1 MNRPS
6 TARAWM
12 RRARHLVARFV
23 TSLRA
28 RPIDEADRAFARD
41 SLREEERECWDDL
54 GPADQAESVA
64 TGRATIQLL
73 NRTEHDWEAEPDWI
87 AAALLHDIGKTET
100 DLGTIGRSLATVAAM
115 LAGDRR
121 ARAWSGAFGRYVNH
135 DELGAQRLRESG
147 ARPAAVAWAAAHHRP
162 DLWPGTGI
170 PPEICRLLA
179 AADGEPE
186 PR

>member
-1 MNRPS
+1 MTRAAHL
-6 TARAWM
+6 AR
-12 RRARHLVARFV
+12 RFV

-41 SLREEERECWDDL
+41 SLREEELECWEDL
-54 GPADQAESVA
+54 GRADQAESVA

-73 NRTEHDWEAEPDWI
+73 NRTERDWEADPDWI

-115 LAGDRR
+115 FAGERR
-121 ARAWSGAFGRYVNH
+121 ARAWSGGFGRYVNH
-135 DELGAQRLRESG
+135 DELGARRLEAAG
-147 ARPAAVAWAAAHHRP
+147 ARPEAVAWARAHHRRA
-162 DLWPGTGI
+162 LWPGTGI
-170 PPEICRLLA
+170 PPEICQILA
-179 AADGEPE
+179 KADGEPD